1 MEDAVAVAAFIAAL
15 VSLLLYSVTVVS
27 QFTEA
32 KIAEAPHAPAGDV
45 PTRKVYIY
53 ATPVNSSLIPPSLP
67 APGVRLAAVEYEGN
81 VEELRWGLGVGGVLV
96 ATFEIYP
103 GGYRCWLAPGVKSVR
118 VGDDPYTGLWCPPP
132 FSNATVA
139 GCLPVGI
146 ASRGRW
152 LVVQYSC
159 L

>member
-1 MEDAVAVAAFIAAL
+1 MEDAVAVTAFIAAL
-15 VSLLLYSVTVVS
+15 ASLLLYAVAVIS
-27 QFTEA
+27 QFIEV
-32 KIAEAPHAPAGDV
+32 KIVETPLAPAGDV

-53 ATPVNSSLIPPSLP
+53 ATPMNSSLIPSSLP
-67 APGVRLAAVEYEGN
+67 APGVGLVAVEYEGD
-81 VEELRWGLGVGGVLV
+81 VEELRRALGIGGVLV

-103 GGYRCWLAPGVKSVR
+103 GGYRCQLAPGVKSVR

-139 GCLPVGI
+139 GCSPVGI

-159 L
+159 P

>member
-15 VSLLLYSVTVVS
+15 ASLLLYAVAVVS

-32 KIAEAPHAPAGDV
+32 KIVEAPHAPAGDV

-53 ATPVNSSLIPPSLP
+53 AMPTSSPRIPSSLP
-67 APGVRLAAVEYEGN
+67 APGVRLVAVEYEGD
-81 VEELRWGLGVGGVLV
+81 VEELRRALGIGGVLV
-96 ATFEIYP
+96 VVFEIYP
-103 GGYRCWLAPGVKSVR
+103 GGYRCRLAPGVKSVR
-118 VGDDPYTGLWCPPP
+118 IGDDPYTGLWCPPP

-139 GCLPVGI
+139 GCWPVGI

-159 L
+159 P